1 MNPLKSQSY
10 PKTAKFILAAFVLL
24 VAWGPSIMHSADK
37 KTRSH
42 ITATSGRVQ
51 QRSDA
56 EEKMKSS
63 QSELERNAEIAKHDW
78 EKAERLA
85 ADQRIKHLAE
95 KLLAVQKAEQARLDK
110 KLRSAEEK
118 LEKQREEEQRKA
130 KRESSKQLAE
140 EERFIRLEIEK
151 RIVEELVASERE
163 LKGRLLAEEQA
174 MFVVL
179 QEKVAAE
186 KRLATEALQDRLEDE
201 EKLEFERIQAE
212 LREKEEAYK
221 DKILAKLNEEELA
234 AKKKIEKE
242 ISEKARAARKD
253 IDNRLDERER
263 LAKAEIEKRV
273 ELESEQARKEIQDKL
288 RGVEIAKHA
297 ALRVT
302 LEQEEREALVEI
314 EKRLEAQKLQLS
326 ERKQAENVIKI
337 RELVDRDSRDDSN
350 KIKVPKLGYDRS
362 TKEDGYK
369 RPSIWGSF
377 SRAPKRLWASIGS
390 ISMPSKETYSGY
402 LAFRAPPP
410 LRFSDDISLIK
421 RPPSPA
427 LPEFSILAPGRG
439 SLTVET
445 HLSDEEARKLALM
458 NQVVFELEQ
467 HTIISGNIDT
477 TIPREIE
484 ERDRLLIEESE
495 ESVIRPEEVLIFF
508 ENKRD
513 GNNTRTIVP
522 FSPAQPSQNPPAK
535 SGASYNRN

>member
-24 VAWGPSIMHSADK
+24 VAWGPSIMRSADK

-56 EEKMKSS
+56 EEKMKSN
-63 QSELERNAEIAKHDW
+63 QSELERDAEIAKRDW

-85 ADQRIKHLAE
+85 ADQRIKRLAE
-95 KLLAVQKAEQARLDK
+95 KFLAVQKAEQARLDK
-110 KLRSAEEK
+110 KLRFAEEK

-130 KRESSKQLAE
+130 KREAAKQ
-140 EERFIRLEIEK
+140 
-151 RIVEELVASERE
+151 
-163 LKGRLLAEEQA
+163 LAEEQA

-212 LREKEEAYK
+212 LREEEAYK
-221 DKILAKLNEEELA
+221 DKLLAKLNEEELA

-242 ISEKARAARKD
+242 ISEEARVARKD

-288 RGVEIAKHA
+288 RGEEIAKQA

-302 LEQEEREALVEI
+302 LEREEREASVEI

-326 ERKQAENVIKI
+326 ERKQAENVIKV
-337 RELVDRDSRDDSN
+337 RELADRDSRNDSN
-350 KIKVPKLGYDRS
+350 KVRAPNLGYDRS

-369 RPSIWGSF
+369 RPSLWGSF
-377 SRAPKRLWASIGS
+377 SRAPKRLWASIGRIS
-390 ISMPSKETYSGY
+390 IPSNETYSGY

-410 LRFSDDISLIK
+410 LRFSDDISLVK

-439 SLTVET
+439 SLAVGT
-445 HLSDEEARKLALM
+445 HLSDEEARKLALT

-495 ESVIRPEEVLIFF
+495 ESVVRPEEVLIFF

-513 GNNTRTIVP
+513 GNNARTIVP

>member
-1 MNPLKSQSY
+1 MCEDIVKDSMNPLKSQSY

-24 VAWGPSIMHSADK
+24 VAWGPSIMRSADK

-56 EEKMKSS
+56 EKKMKSS
-63 QSELERNAEIAKHDW
+63 QSELERNAE
-78 EKAERLA
+78 
-85 ADQRIKHLAE
+85 
-95 KLLAVQKAEQARLDK
+95 
-110 KLRSAEEK
+110 
-118 LEKQREEEQRKA
+118 
-130 KRESSKQLAE
+130 
-140 EERFIRLEIEK
+140 
-151 RIVEELVASERE
+151 
-163 LKGRLLAEEQA
+163 
-174 MFVVL
+174 M
-179 QEKVAAE
+179 
-186 KRLATEALQDRLEDE
+186 
-201 EKLEFERIQAE
+201 
-212 LREKEEAYK
+212 
-221 DKILAKLNEEELA
+221 
-234 AKKKIEKE
+234 
-242 ISEKARAARKD
+242 
-253 IDNRLDERER
+253 
-263 LAKAEIEKRV
+263 EKRV

-288 RGVEIAKHA
+288 RGVEIAKQA

-302 LEQEEREALVEI
+302 LEREEREALVEI

-326 ERKQAENVIKI
+326 ERKQAENVIKV
-337 RELVDRDSRDDSN
+337 RELADRDSRYDPN
-350 KIKVPKLGYDRS
+350 KIKVPNLGYDRS

-377 SRAPKRLWASIGS
+377 SRVPKRLRASSGS

-402 LAFRAPPP
+402 LAFRVPPP
-410 LRFSDDISLIK
+410 LRFSDDIPPIK
-421 RPPSPA
+421 RPSVPA

-458 NQVVFELEQ
+458 KQAVFELEQ

-477 TIPREIE
+477 AIPREIE
-484 ERDRLLIEESE
+484 ERDRLLIEETE
-495 ESVIRPEEVLIFF
+495 ESFVRPEEVLIFF
-508 ENKRD
+508 ENERV

>member
-24 VAWGPSIMHSADK
+24 VAWGPSIMRSADK

-56 EEKMKSS
+56 EKKMKSS
-63 QSELERNAEIAKHDW
+63 QSELERNAEIAKRDW
-78 EKAERLA
+78 E
-85 ADQRIKHLAE
+85 
-95 KLLAVQKAEQARLDK
+95 KAEQARLDK
-110 KLRSAEEK
+110 KLCSAEEK
-118 LEKQREEEQRKA
+118 FEKQRDEEQRKA
-130 KRESSKQLAE
+130 KRKVAKQLAE
-140 EERFIRLEIEK
+140 EERVIRLEIEK
-151 RIVEELVASERE
+151 RIVQELVASERE

-179 QEKVAAE
+179 QEKVVAE
-186 KRLATEALQDRLEDE
+186 KHLAIEALQDRLEDE
-201 EKLEFERIQAE
+201 EKLEFEIIQAE
-212 LREKEEAYK
+212 LREKEDAYK
-221 DKILAKLNEEELA
+221 DIILAKLNKEELA
-234 AKKKIEKE
+234 AKKKIKKE

-253 IDNRLDERER
+253 IENRLDERER
-263 LAKAEIEKRV
+263 LAKAEMEKRV
-273 ELESEQARKEIQDKL
+273 ELKSEQARKEIQDKL
-288 RGVEIAKHA
+288 RGVEIAKQA
-297 ALRVT
+297 ALRVA
-302 LEQEEREALVEI
+302 LEREEREALVEI

-326 ERKQAENVIKI
+326 ERKQAENVIKV
-337 RELVDRDSRDDSN
+337 RELAERDSRYDPN
-350 KIKVPKLGYDRS
+350 KIKVPNLGYDRS
-362 TKEDGYK
+362 AKEDGYK
-369 RPSIWGSF
+369 RPFIRGSF
-377 SRAPKRLWASIGS
+377 SRAPKRLWPSLGS

-402 LAFRAPPP
+402 LAFRVPPP
-410 LRFSDDISLIK
+410 LRFSDDIPPIK
-421 RPPSPA
+421 RPSVPA

-458 NQVVFELEQ
+458 NQAVFELEQ

-477 TIPREIE
+477 AIPREIE
-484 ERDRLLIEESE
+484 ERDRLLIEETE
-495 ESVIRPEEVLIFF
+495 ESFVRPEEVLIFF
-508 ENKRD
+508 ENERV